1 MTLPKIKKFTDYNHY
16 PDEAQPTTDADMQDY
31 MLNQN
36 DILTALT
43 KRLWQPQTAYNLGDI
58 VASGAMADGLVAVC
72 TIAGVTSDI
81 EPEWGVNEA
90 TVIDNSCTWIMRPA
104 YCYGLATESDVQT
117 VHDGGTAEN
126 SRLLSLGVLDK
137 IFALIKSRFT
147 DLFGDNDV
155 LPIEHGGTGQT
166 SKAAVRNTLG
176 LGNTTG
182 ALPVANGGTG
192 QTSIANIITA
202 LFGTSALGSS
212 SKPVYY
218 NGSNFVACAASV
230 GAANNGGIVAA
241 SLNTNGYVK
250 FANGLILQW
259 GTYSNNAANFP
270 ISFSTVYQAV
280 AVPTTSTTVYSNPAP
295 HVPICT
301 SLNNNSVKFSSYYL
315 TQQQANEWQA
325 VNASGQYIAVGKA

>member
-1 MTLPKIKKFTDYNHY
+1 MSLPKIRDFTDFNHY
-16 PDEAQPTTDADMQDY
+16 PSDPQPTTDADMQDY
-31 MLNQN
+31 MQNQN

-43 KRLWQPQTAYNLGDI
+43 KRLWQPQTAYKLGDI
-58 VASGAMADGLVAVC
+58 VASDAMADGLVAVC

-104 YCYGLATESDVQT
+104 YCYGLATEGDVQS
-117 VHDGGTAEN
+117 VHDGGSAEE

-137 IFALIKSRFT
+137 IFALIKARFT
-147 DLFGDNDV
+147 DLFGSNDV

-166 SKAAVRNTLG
+166 TKAAVRNTLG

-192 QTSIANIITA
+192 ATTIADIIKA
-202 LFGTSALGSS
+202 LFGSSAIGST
-212 SKPVYY
+212 SKPLYY
-218 NGSNFVACAASV
+218 NGATFAACSASV

-241 SLNTNGYVK
+241 SLGTNGYVK

-259 GTYSNNAANFP
+259 GYRATINSYGYSWVTFP
-270 ISFSTVYQAV
+270 IAFASSCFGVINGYEGSGEYWTRNYHSA
-280 AVPTTSTTVYSNPAP
+280 STTGCQLGYDR
-295 HVPICT
+295 
-301 SLNNNSVKFSSYYL
+301 
-315 TQQQANEWQA
+315 QACR
-325 VNASGQYIAVGKA
+325 YIAWGV

>member
-1 MTLPKIKKFTDYNHY
+1 MTLPKIKNFTDYNHY
-16 PDEAQPTTDADMQDY
+16 PSDPQPTTDADMQDY

-58 VASGAMADGLVAVC
+58 VASDAMADGLVAVC
-72 TIAGVTSDI
+72 TISGVTSDI
-81 EPEWGVNEA
+81 EPTWGVNEA

-104 YCYGLATESDVQT
+104 YCYGLATEGDVQT
-117 VHDGGTAEN
+117 VHDGGSAED
-126 SRLLSLGVLDK
+126 SRLLSVGVLDK
-137 IFALIKSRFT
+137 IFALIKAKFSN
-147 DLFGDNDV
+147 LFGENDV
-155 LPIEHGGTGQT
+155 LPIEHGGTGKT
-166 SKAAVRNTLG
+166 TAAAARNALG

-192 QTSIANIITA
+192 VTSIANIITA

-259 GTYSNNAANFP
+259 GIFAKTAKSGFAEFTLP
-270 ISFSTVYQAV
+270 IAFGTVYTV
-280 AVPTTSTTVYSNPAP
+280 VPTIYSGINSDGQLGWNGIGTVSTT
-295 HVPICT
+295 
-301 SLNNNSVKFSSYYL
+301 K
-315 TQQQANEWQA
+315 
-325 VNASGQYIAVGKA
+325 VNVTWNTYESRSPVAYVGYIAVGKA